1 LIGEV
6 LLYFI
11 LRVEV
16 VKIQICIEF
25 KLVCKL

>member
-1 LIGEV
+1 MPMHNFSLIGEV

-16 VKIQICIEF
+16 VKIQI
-25 KLVCKL
+25 